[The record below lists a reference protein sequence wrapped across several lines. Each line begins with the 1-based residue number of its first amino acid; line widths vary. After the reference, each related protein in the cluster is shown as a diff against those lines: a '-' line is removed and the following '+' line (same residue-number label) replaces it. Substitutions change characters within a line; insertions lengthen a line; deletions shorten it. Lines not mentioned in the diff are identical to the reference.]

1 MRTAVAETSRAAYHS
16 LSVKGYLQPRE
27 REVMA
32 VFDRTPGGR
41 YTRQQLSTLTGMP
54 LHCICGRVRSLLDKK
69 RIAVHGET
77 IDPATRKPQELL
89 GLPLLGQGV
98 LFE

>member
-16 LSVKGYLQPRE
+16 LSVKDYLQPKE

-41 YTRQQLSTLTGMP
+41 YTCQQLSTLTGMP
-54 LHCICGRVRSLLDKK
+54 LHCMCGRIRSLLDKK
-69 RIAVHGET
+69 QITVHGET
-77 IDPATRKPQELL
+77 VDPATRKPQELL
-89 GLPLLGQGV
+89 GLAVVGQGA
-98 LFE
+98 LF

>member
-1 MRTAVAETSRAAYHS
+1 MMRIAQSETSLATYHS
-16 LSVKGYLQPRE
+16 LSVKDYLQPKE

-69 RIAVHGET
+69 RITVHGET

-89 GLPLLGQGV
+89 GLPIIGQV
-98 LFE
+98 ALF

>member
-1 MRTAVAETSRAAYHS
+1 MRIAQSETSRATYHS
-16 LSVKGYLQPRE
+16 LSVKGYLQPKE

-32 VFDRTPGGR
+32 VFERSLGGR

-69 RIAVHGET
+69 QITVHGEAV
-77 IDPATRKPQELL
+77 DPATRKPQELL
-89 GLPLLGQGV
+89 GLPVVGQGA
-98 LFE
+98 LF